1 MRKHANL
8 EKGGTSN
15 FAQGV
20 YREEDGKERVES
32 SSETEFS
39 LDVVDLVDSDVE
51 DDSVDDLYG
60 FKVF

>member
-32 SSETEFS
+32 SSETECF

-51 DDSVDDLYG
+51 DDSIDDLY
-60 FKVF
+60 